1 MTNHPYARAGAPSP
15 RANPGHAPQFD
26 SAGHIHGVNA
36 TSGGLLRAT
45 VGSMLAALAILT
57 LFWLPAEY
65 GVDPTGLGR
74 AMGLTQMGEIK
85 QQLYVEAAEEDAIL
99 AAQAAAAQVSADPDL
114 IARLEALEWQI
125 ATIGSAMGV
134 IPQAAPGPVA
144 IAPAPAAP
152 TPVEAP
158 VETPEAAPEPP
169 APPAQPLAEWRDE
182 VSYMLAPTEGIE
194 VKLAMTEGARAEFEW
209 TANGSVLNYDT
220 HGDGGGN
227 SITYEQGRG
236 EPGQT
241 GELVAA
247 FDGNHGWFWRNRTD
261 APVTFT
267 LRARGDYERMI
278 AP

>member
-1 MTNHPYARAGAPSP
+1 MTNHPYARAD
-15 RANPGHAPQFD
+15 RGHAPQFD
-26 SAGHIHGVNA
+26 GAGHIQGVNA
-36 TSGGLLRAT
+36 TPGGLLRT
-45 VGSMLAALAILT
+45 TIGSMLAALVILT
-57 LFWLPAEY
+57 LFWFPAEY

-99 AAQAAAAQVSADPDL
+99 AAQTAAAQVSVDPAL
-114 IARLEALEWQI
+114 LARLDAIEAQVTGI
-125 ATIGSAMGV
+125 AAAIGA
-134 IPQAAPGPVA
+134 IQLPV
-144 IAPAPAAP
+144 PAPID
-152 TPVEAP
+152 V
-158 VETPEAAPEPP
+158 APEPNATVAEP
-169 APPAQPLAEWRDE
+169 EPLTGSSTPPPALEWRDE
-182 VSYMLAPTEGIE
+182 VSYTLAPTEGIE
-194 VKLAMTEGARAEFEW
+194 VKLAMTEGSRADFEW